1 MQLCNSEEEES
12 DGLQTR
18 ELGKRNGRVLNE
30 NQQLQQVVV
39 TSEQGHQYKWDG
51 RAWVPSREEAQ
62 SFQFQ
67 PHASSLR

>member
-1 MQLCNSEEEES
+1 MQFCNSEEEEN

-18 ELGKRNGRVLNE
+18 ELGQKNGRVLNE

-51 RAWVPSREEAQ
+51 RAWVPFQEAQ